1 MSLDNVDNF
10 IGYSGWRWKTV
21 DTQLFNINQDDYS
34 HCGSLFLALKKKLGS
49 QSFELIIQN
58 LEERTPNF
66 ELGIPKFWVNK
77 LKICVIIELWV
88 TVFFPEAE
96 KIFLRKILIEIW

>member
-1 MSLDNVDNF
+1 MKDRWHSTLQHKPGRLQSLWKFV
-10 IGYSGWRWKTV
+10 SGTE
-21 DTQLFNINQDDYS
+21 
-34 HCGSLFLALKKKLGS
+34 KKKLGS

-58 LEERTPNF
+58 LEEITPNF